1 MRGRTGHISEE
12 SWRRHCV
19 GAGGLS
25 RLPHAVPWV
34 GWGHINTQMGRGLGG
49 TEAGNPEVSP
59 AAGALTWG
67 VWVGAVVVS
76 EGKGGLAAG
85 TPWCGR
91 EAWVCK
97 ATGMICLTSGSR
109 P

>member
-1 MRGRTGHISEE
+1 M
-12 SWRRHCV
+12 